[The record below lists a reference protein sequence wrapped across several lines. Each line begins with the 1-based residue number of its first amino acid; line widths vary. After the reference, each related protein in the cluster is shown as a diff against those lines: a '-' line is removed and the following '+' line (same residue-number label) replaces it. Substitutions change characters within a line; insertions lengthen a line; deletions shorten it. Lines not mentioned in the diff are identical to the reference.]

1 MVFFVKS
8 FSNYNTPE
16 ILNFLIKKPKNQTN
30 IFLIFWIIFYKIYN
44 VLNFS
49 NYNTPEILNF
59 LIKKPKT

>member
-30 IFLIFWIIFYKIYN
+30 IFLIFYKIYN
-44 VLNFS
+44 FLNFS